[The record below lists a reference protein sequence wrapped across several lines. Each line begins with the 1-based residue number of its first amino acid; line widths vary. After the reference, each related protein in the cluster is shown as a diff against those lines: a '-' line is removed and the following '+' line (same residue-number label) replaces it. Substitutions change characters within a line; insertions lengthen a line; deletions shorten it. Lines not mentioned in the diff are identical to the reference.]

1 MRVCVMDCNNVP
13 SMDIEGTTDLYIKC
27 WIDDK
32 EKKSTDTHYRCMSG
46 NGSFNYRCLIDFDM
60 PRESKVL
67 VLQAWDRDLFKKN
80 EYICEWT
87 LDLSVLIQ

>member
-1 MRVCVMDCNNVP
+1 MDCNNVP
-13 SMDIEGTTDLYIKC
+13 SMDIEGKTDLYIKC

>member
-1 MRVCVMDCNNVP
+1 
-13 SMDIEGTTDLYIKC
+13 
-27 WIDDK
+27 
-32 EKKSTDTHYRCMSG
+32 MSG

-87 LDLSVLIQ
+87 IDLSVLIQ